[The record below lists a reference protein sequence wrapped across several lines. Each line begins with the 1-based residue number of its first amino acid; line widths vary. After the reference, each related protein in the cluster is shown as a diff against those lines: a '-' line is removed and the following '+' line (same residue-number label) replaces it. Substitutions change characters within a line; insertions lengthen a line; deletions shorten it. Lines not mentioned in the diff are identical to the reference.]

1 MCILLSDIL
10 LDERD
15 NELER
20 CISKI
25 IELQGKQKFWREV
38 QGIESGKYFV
48 FVFGWGREEYTFGFK
63 VFS

>member
-48 FVFGWGREEYTFGFK
+48 FVFGWGREE
-63 VFS
+63 